1 VVTVQ
6 RAIEMLGIPTVLV
19 TVEPEESA
27 QARPPRALCPRG
39 FVAGHSLGR
48 PNDESLQKWI
58 MMDTLEL
65 LLADPKPGEVI
76 IRDYTSKLSPGATP
90 SKGG

>member
-6 RAIEMLGIPTVLV
+6 RAIEMIGIPTVVV
-19 TVEPEESA
+19 TVEPDETR

-48 PNDESLQKWI
+48 PGDAALHKWI
-58 MMDTLEL
+58 LMDALGL
-65 LLADPKPGEVI
+65 LVSDPSPGRVVE
-76 IRDYTSKLSPGATP
+76 RDYTSG
-90 SKGG
+90 

>member
-6 RAIEMLGIPTVLV
+6 RSIEMIGIPTVV
-19 TVEPEESA
+19 ITVEPEETL

-48 PNDESLQKWI
+48 PNDAALQKRII
-58 MMDTLEL
+58 MDALGL
-65 LLADPKPGEVI
+65 LVADPRPGEVI
-76 IRDYTSKLSPGATP
+76 MRDYTSV
-90 SKGG
+90 

>member
-1 VVTVQ
+1 
-6 RAIEMLGIPTVLV
+6 MLGIPTVLV

-48 PNDESLQKWI
+48 PGDEALQKRII
-58 MMDTLEL
+58 MDALQL
-65 LLADPKPGEVI
+65 LLSPPRPGEVTT
-76 IRDYTSKLSPGATP
+76 RDYA
-90 SKGG
+90 

>member
-1 VVTVQ
+1 
-6 RAIEMLGIPTVLV
+6 MLGIATVLI

-48 PNDESLQKWI
+48 ANDAALQKWI
-58 MMDTLEL
+58 IMDALQL
-65 LLADPKPGEVI
+65 LLAPPQPGEVVV
-76 IRDYTSKLSPGATP
+76 RDYT
-90 SKGG
+90 